1 MTQVTAGPEQP
12 PAPPAPP
19 EKPAWRRSPV
29 GPVLLLWA
37 IFTVLFAL
45 FGFFVPGRIMGFAAS
60 PTMRELEATVNA
72 FTVAAA
78 PVVGL
83 VWAVMLYSLIAWR
96 RKGKERPPDDAPPI
110 REHPRTQV
118 TWLVASS
125 VLCLFLLIWGLV
137 VTAPH
142 GPDVLLPDQPTL
154 GQVTPSL
161 RVGVTGNQWTWNFT
175 YPDNGGI
182 QTEELVLPV
191 NRPVVFEVSSKDVIH
206 SFWIVQ
212 MGIKVDANPG
222 ETTTASVTPDRT
234 GTYTVRCA
242 ELCGLYHS
250 YMQTPVH
257 VVSRDDFAAWLR
269 TRGGTA

>member
-1 MTQVTAGPEQP
+1 M
-12 PAPPAPP
+12 
-19 EKPAWRRSPV
+19 
-29 GPVLLLWA
+29 
-37 IFTVLFAL
+37 LFAL
-45 FGFFVPGRIMGFAAS
+45 YVPARLMGVAAS
-60 PTMRELEATVNA
+60 PTMHELEATVTA
-72 FTVAAA
+72 FSVAAA
-78 PVVGL
+78 PVAAL
-83 VWAVMLYSLIAWR
+83 VWAIMLYSLIAWR
-96 RKGKERPPDDAPPI
+96 YKGRGRPPDNAPPI
-110 REHPRTQV
+110 RDNTRTDAV
-118 TWLVASS
+118 WLVASS

-142 GPDVLLPDQPTL
+142 GPAVLLPDQPTQ
-154 GQVTPSL
+154 GQTVAPL
-161 RVGVTGNQWTWNFT
+161 RVGVTGNQWVWDFT

-222 ETTTASVTPDRT
+222 ETTTASVTPDRL

-250 YMQTPVH
+250 YMQTPVR
-257 VVSRDDFAAWLR
+257 VVSTADFIAWLR
-269 TRGGTA
+269 TSGGSA